1 MVQTASREEKG
12 AMRKVTMEL
21 TDRDVDNT
29 QFLRDVLNARSNAQ
43 VVSIALSLTRFI
55 VSALRD
61 SNAQLLLRNPNGQ
74 VDRVV
79 MPELENISREA
90 KKSVALG

>member
-1 MVQTASREEKG
+1 
-12 AMRKVTMEL
+12 MRKVTMEL